1 MPLSKVGKWRRRLRW
16 AVWVA
21 LGLLILIA
29 IGVGLAWYSL
39 ERTAA
44 EGKKEL
50 AAVIAE
56 TDALDPRW
64 RWEEIQE
71 DLPSIPDAENSMR
84 MIGQVADSLQGND
97 PLPLISPDGEHV
109 LDDYPPNRQLDQ
121 ERLKLIQDI
130 LNKQH
135 HSLQLAITLKDMP
148 RGRGALNVTPDFIS
162 TLLKHVTDC
171 RPAFTL
177 LELDAE
183 RMIYQHRSQEAA
195 LRIRSILNAGAALRD
210 L

>member
-16 AVWVA
+16 AAWVA

-29 IGVGLAWYSL
+29 IGAGLTWYSL

-71 DLPSIPDAENSMR
+71 DLPPIPDSENSMR
-84 MIGQVADSLQGND
+84 VINQAIDLLQGWND
-97 PLPLISPDGEHV
+97 SSLVSLSGNPGMADLDQSPA
-109 LDDYPPNRQLDQ
+109 NRQL
-121 ERLKLIQDI
+121 
-130 LNKQH
+130 
-135 HSLQLAITLKDMP
+135 
-148 RGRGALNVTPDFIS
+148 
-162 TLLKHVTDC
+162 
-171 RPAFTL
+171 
-177 LELDAE
+177 
-183 RMIYQHRSQEAA
+183 
-195 LRIRSILNAGAALRD
+195 
-210 L
+210 